1 MFAMEKQIEVV
12 SAALG
17 SHFICGYAYV
27 VPLGG
32 AIRRGQNSTVRSDF
46 MVGPILHAAW
56 QAGMGAAVEA
66 AKQGLKQQQEAQ
78 TKVTEACFPMGTC
91 MHECILLYHI

>member
-1 MFAMEKQIEVV
+1 
-12 SAALG
+12 
-17 SHFICGYAYV
+17 
-27 VPLGG
+27 
-32 AIRRGQNSTVRSDF
+32 